1 MLPERSILRV
11 ERLSV
16 RYEKAEALHGISLE
30 VAAGQ
35 IVAVIGPNGAGK
47 SSMLNAMLG
56 ALPTGG
62 SSSGSISFEGHTVTG
77 LPTERRVALGMCLV
91 PERRE
96 LFGSMSVEDNLV
108 LGAFRRKRAGEKDFK
123 SQLPF
128 VYELFPR
135 LAERR
140 SQRSETLS
148 GGEQQMLAV
157 GRALM
162 AKPQLL
168 LLDEPSLGLAPLV
181 TREIFLVLSRLRGE
195 GVTTLLVEQNARA
208 ALQIADRGYVL
219 ETGSVALEGEA
230 SVLLSNPRVKE
241 LYLGLGR
248 KKANVEPRDMA

>member
-1 MLPERSILRV
+1 MASPAPILSV
-11 ERLSV
+11 SRLSV
-16 RYEKAEALHGISLE
+16 RYGKAEALHEVSLD

-56 ALPTGG
+56 ALPIGG
-62 SSSGSISFEGHTVTG
+62 SASGGIAFEGHTVAG

-108 LGAFRRKRAGEKDFK
+108 LGAFRRKRGGEKDFK

-128 VYELFPR
+128 VYDLFPR
-135 LAERR
+135 LLERR
-140 SQRSETLS
+140 PQRAETLS

-162 AKPQLL
+162 GKPRLL
-168 LLDEPSLGLAPLV
+168 LLDEPSLGLAPLI
-181 TREIFLVLSRLRGE
+181 TREIFQVLSRLKHE

-219 ETGSVALEGEA
+219 ETGSVALEGRA
-230 SVLLSNPRVKE
+230 DDLQANPRVRE
-241 LYLGLGR
+241 LYLGLGKR
-248 KKANVEPRDMA
+248 PAIVAPK